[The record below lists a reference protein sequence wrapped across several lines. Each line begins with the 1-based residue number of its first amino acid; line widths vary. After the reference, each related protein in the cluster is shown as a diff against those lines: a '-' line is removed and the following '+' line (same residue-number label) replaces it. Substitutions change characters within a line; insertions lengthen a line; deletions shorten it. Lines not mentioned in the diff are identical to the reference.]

1 MERGKGPI
9 MEGDRRFNRGR
20 MRATRMT
27 ERRKEKRARR
37 HSRFLCEGFAEVVAF
52 RSNALFRGKIRD
64 ISQSGCFIETRARLN
79 LPRLAEVEVRFTACR
94 HKQSALARVM
104 VVRPGMGAGFE
115 FLPGDPRLD
124 KSFRSMIDRLQAQ
137 ASTKA

>member
-1 MERGKGPI
+1 
-9 MEGDRRFNRGR
+9 
-20 MRATRMT
+20 
-27 ERRKEKRARR
+27 
-37 HSRFLCEGFAEVVAF
+37 VVAF

-79 LPRLAEVEVRFTACR
+79 LPRLAEVEVRFTAR
-94 HKQSALARVM
+94 GHKQSALARVM

-124 KSFRSMIDRLQAQ
+124 KSFQSMIDRLQAQ